1 MPQSIP
7 TWTSGSKVKPGI
19 VFICRPWA
27 KKEVLN
33 IWPYMP
39 LKLQVEKHIERSSLR
54 KACTR
59 IIEQKLLSG
68 LFQVHYRWHK
78 SYHFSVPH
86 CHLWTTLFRQQT
98 VSRRNHLWL
107 CLCCSEF
114 SGAQLNQYCNYLFL
128 CCSSKSLIISLIEW
142 PQKQGRAASPM
153 HIHLIKMGLRD
164 RAVTACIF

>member
-27 KKEVLN
+27 KKRGFKYLALHATETASGKAHRK
-33 IWPYMP
+33 IF
-39 LKLQVEKHIERSSLR
+39 LKE
-54 KACTR
+54 
-59 IIEQKLLSG
+59 G
-68 LFQVHYRWHK
+68 LHPNHGAETALG
-78 SYHFSVPH
+78 SVPSPLQMTQVMSFF
-86 CHLWTTLFRQQT
+86 CASLPPLDYSVQAA

-114 SGAQLNQYCNYLFL
+114 SGAQLKQYCNYLFL

-142 PQKQGRAASPM
+142 PQKQDRAASPM